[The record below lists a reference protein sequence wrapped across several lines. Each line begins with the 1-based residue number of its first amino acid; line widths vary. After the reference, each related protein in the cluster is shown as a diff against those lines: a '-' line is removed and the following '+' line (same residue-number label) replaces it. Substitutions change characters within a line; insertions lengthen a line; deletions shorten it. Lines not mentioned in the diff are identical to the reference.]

1 MDTCVF
7 NDYGQPPGGQGWLPR
22 GHISI
27 PPFYAGAAFAAD
39 RDPPGPPTGSHG
51 SLQARESGPLA
62 PKLSELSVPHP
73 AGPCW
78 GILHSRFSL
87 GTFSLSQLNEAVH
100 AFLKTIFLKSFFFFF
115 NKIPKQCH
123 QAQQEVLWE
132 PTQPTSGR
140 RTAEEKDLVCS
151 QGQSLGCA

>member
-100 AFLKTIFLKSFFFFF
+100 AFLKTIFLKSFFFFLIKF
-115 NKIPKQCH
+115 PNSAIRLSKRCYGNPPNPPVGGELQRK
-123 QAQQEVLWE
+123 
-132 PTQPTSGR
+132 
-140 RTAEEKDLVCS
+140 RTWFVPRGNL
-151 QGQSLGCA
+151 